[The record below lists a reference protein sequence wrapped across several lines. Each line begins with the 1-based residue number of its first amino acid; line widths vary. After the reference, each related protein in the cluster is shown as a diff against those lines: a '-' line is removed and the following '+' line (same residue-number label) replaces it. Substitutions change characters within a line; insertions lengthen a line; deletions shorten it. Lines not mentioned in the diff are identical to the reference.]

1 MKLTRH
7 AAMSLY
13 DIGDVP
19 EDQIIELED
28 ELSDY
33 LWSLIGDFK
42 ETYSPFANRC
52 HTALYEYFYEI
63 DPMGIRGDEAENPNE
78 YYFEASSIFWLIK
91 TDRLTE
97 KAIWAIWI
105 FYFDREPSPYKDEFH
120 PQIKEIFEKAKDI
133 YKNASSEPLL

>member
-1 MKLTRH
+1 
-7 AAMSLY
+7 MSLY
-13 DIGDVP
+13 DIGEVA

-33 LWSLIGDFK
+33 LWTLIGDFK

-63 DPMGIRGDEAENPNE
+63 DPIGIRDNEAGSSNE
-78 YYFEASSIFWLIK
+78 YYFEASAIFWLLK

-105 FYFDREPSPYKDEFH
+105 FYFNRELSPYKDEFH
-120 PQIKEIFEKAKDI
+120 PQIKEILQKAKEI
-133 YKNASSEPLL
+133 YKHTNP